1 MSPPVV
7 LPCFRGGGFGVA
19 WGCML
24 TFLACAHMVDAS
36 PMPCLCVLG
45 WFWGGGGVK
54 FLPILHPYRPHYI
67 CKHPPV

>member
-7 LPCFRGGGFGVA
+7 LPCFRGGGVGVG
-19 WGCML
+19 WGGTL

-36 PMPCLCVLG
+36 PPCLCVLG

-54 FLPILHPYRPHYI
+54 LLPILHPYRPHYI